1 MAAEEHTVSW
11 TVLVVDDESLTRD
24 LLRMMLER
32 ADFRVVEAEDG
43 IDALEKI
50 RQQPPDAVILDVMM
64 PNMDGFV
71 VCQTLR
77 QNEATA
83 DLPVLMLSAKTQP
96 EAVEEGMRAGA
107 TRYLP
112 KPISYKDLIRHV
124 KEVLETKVGS

>member
-1 MAAEEHTVSW
+1 MSW

-43 IDALEKI
+43 LDALQKI
-50 RQQPPDAVILDVMM
+50 REQRPDAVILDVMM

-77 QNEATA
+77 QDATTA

-112 KPISYKDLIRHV
+112 KPISYKDLIQHV
-124 KEVLETKVGS
+124 REVLEGDLEIGN

>member
-1 MAAEEHTVSW
+1 MSW

-32 ADFRVVEAEDG
+32 ADFRVMEAEDG
-43 IDALEKI
+43 VDALEKI
-50 RQQPPDAVILDVMM
+50 REQRPDAVILDVMM
-64 PNMDGFV
+64 PNMDGFA

-77 QNEATA
+77 QEAATA

-124 KEVLETKVGS
+124 KEVLDGDGGD